1 MAVLHTYQK
10 RGPMELW
17 NIVRFQIMIHCH
29 TEEISISEADLD
41 CITLLAINGKV
52 ELTAFC
58 NSACLDD
65 EREIDEQ
72 LDIVKE
78 ILKTPQSVRNAISKL
93 SLMGLVIKEGR
104 SRKQISVSPSLKLQT
119 SGNILVEIKYVR
131 RDVPKES

>member
-1 MAVLHTYQK
+1 MAVLNTFQK
-10 RGPMELW
+10 RGPMDLW
-17 NIVRFQIMIHCH
+17 SIVRLQAMIHCH
-29 TEEISISEADLD
+29 TEGVSISEADLD

-72 LDIVKE
+72 LDTVKE
-78 ILKTPQSVRNAISKL
+78 IFKTPQSVRNAISKL

-104 SRKQISVSPSLKLQT
+104 SRKKVSVDPALSLQT

-131 RDVPKES
+131 RDAS